1 MKETSVM
8 SKDQKIEKITRNVRE
23 ILQALDLDLED
34 ESIKDTPRRV
44 AKMYVNE
51 LFDGL
56 NTEAFPSITT
66 FTLKDPTE
74 VTQRDIPFTSMCEH
88 HLMPFF
94 GVANIT
100 YFSKDR
106 VIGLSKLNR
115 IVDYYARRP

>member
-1 MKETSVM
+1 M

-23 ILQALDLDLED
+23 ILQTLDLDLED

-74 VTQRDIPFTSMCEH
+74 VTQKEIPFTSMCEH

-94 GVANIT
+94 GAAHIT
-100 YFSKDR
+100 YFS
-106 VIGLSKLNR
+106 
-115 IVDYYARRP
+115 